1 MRLNTITFDAN
12 LPTKQQ
18 VNVPTNTDYKIG
30 VKFKKDGET
39 QTVSPTAV
47 KLIHG
52 NTTLSADAEKTNGYV
67 TFTQAAGDE
76 ASCKEYTV
84 DVDTTDYT
92 TIHGGTKR
100 TSSGLL
106 MDSFYLSSYAEL
118 SGQNIYGR
126 NIRVLYSN
134 AEDGDYKDIN
144 YTKMN
149 GACFVDFRDPV

>member
-1 MRLNTITFDAN
+1 MNFYTSTYDLNN
-12 LPTKQQ
+12 PTTTQ
-18 VNVPTNTDYKIG
+18 VNVSTNTDYKIG
-30 VKFKKDGET
+30 LKFKKNGET
-39 QTVSPTAV
+39 QIVPSTTV
-47 KLIHG
+47 KLIYG
-52 NTTLSADAEKTNGYV
+52 DTTLSADADKTNGYV
-67 TFTQAAGDE
+67 TFTRSSGDN
-76 ASCKEYTV
+76 ASCKEYIV

-100 TSSGLL
+100 TSASLL
-106 MDSFYLSSYAEL
+106 MDNFYLSSYAEL

-149 GACFVDFRDPV
+149 PAFFVDFRDPV

>member
-30 VKFKKDGET
+30 LKFKKDGEVQAVPPST
-39 QTVSPTAV
+39 V
-47 KLIHG
+47 KLVYG
-52 NTTLSADAEKTNGYV
+52 ATTLSADAEKTNGYV
-67 TFTQAAGDE
+67 TFTQAAGDN
-76 ASCKEYTV
+76 ASCREYTV

-100 TSSGLL
+100 TSSSLL
-106 MDSFYLSSYAEL
+106 MDYFNLSSYPEL
-118 SGQNIYGR
+118 SGQNIYGK
-126 NIRVLYSN
+126 NIRVLYSD

-144 YTKMN
+144 YTKMDQ
-149 GACFVDFRDPV
+149 AFFVDFRDPV